1 MSAPLRL
8 IHAEQIQPQPWRNG
22 GGRTRELLA
31 WPSAQDW
38 ALRISLADIEAGGP
52 FSAFAGV
59 QRWFAVI
66 TGAGVALT
74 FADGERRLVPGD
86 APLCFDGAAAP
97 GCRLLDGAT
106 CDLNLML
113 RRGRGVMRRAKQGVV
128 WNEAFAMRGLFAAAA
143 GHWSGGRE
151 CRALPAKTLLWAD
164 SADAGDGADW
174 RFEPDTPHATAQ
186 AWWLGYTPEEAIR
199 CPTR

>member
-1 MSAPLRL
+1 MTLQVVR
-8 IHAEQIQPQPWRNG
+8 AELVQPQPWRNG

-38 ALRISLADIEAGGP
+38 ALRISLADIEADGP

-66 TGAGVALT
+66 AGAGVALA
-74 FADGERRLVPGD
+74 FGDDERRLVPGD

-106 CDLNLML
+106 RDLNLML
-113 RRGRGVMRRAKQGVV
+113 RRGRGVMRRAEPGVG

-143 GHWSGGRE
+143 GHWSAGSENRT
-151 CRALPAKTLLWAD
+151 LSAKTLLWAD
-164 SADAGDGADW
+164 DAAARDGADW

-186 AWWLGYTPEEAIR
+186 AWWLGYTPEEPLR
-199 CPTR
+199 

>member
-1 MSAPLRL
+1 MTVQVIR
-8 IHAEQIQPQPWRNG
+8 AEQVQPQPWRNG

-38 ALRISLADIEAGGP
+38 ALRISLADIEADGP

-59 QRWFAVI
+59 QRWFAVVA
-66 TGAGVALT
+66 GSGVALA
-74 FADGERRLVPGD
+74 FDDGERRLVPGD

-106 CDLNLML
+106 RDLNLML
-113 RRGRGVMRRAKQGVV
+113 RRGRGAMRRAEPGVV

-143 GHWSGGRE
+143 GHWSGGSASRTLSAE
-151 CRALPAKTLLWAD
+151 TLLWAD
-164 SADAGDGADW
+164 DADARDGADW
-174 RFEPDTPHATAQ
+174 RFEPDTRHATAQ
-186 AWWLGYTPEEAIR
+186 AWWLGYTPEETLR
-199 CPTR
+199 